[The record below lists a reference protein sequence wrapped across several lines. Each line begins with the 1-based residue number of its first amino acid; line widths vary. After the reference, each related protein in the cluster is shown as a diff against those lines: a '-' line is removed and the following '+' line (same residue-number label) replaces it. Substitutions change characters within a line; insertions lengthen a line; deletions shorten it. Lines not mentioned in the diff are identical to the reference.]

1 MLFMGQDTSC
11 STAPLGKRR
20 CPNTNSWN
28 QDRFAFDIRL
38 GNIPIKPG
46 RENPFDRETKMSRM
60 KLASPPTEL
69 TLVDPRQGG
78 VALRLQ
84 EFVLS
89 AGSVFNERSNY
100 FGIRWIEAGSG
111 TWELDLA
118 TFPFEAPVLLFSAP
132 YQNFLLKSH
141 ETVRGVCIRFHAEF
155 LCIETH
161 HEAIG
166 CNGVLFNNVYGAPM
180 ARLTPDDES
189 SLKLI
194 IEQMQAELASGA
206 LATSEI
212 LVSYLKIFLIRATRL
227 KLAQDERAT
236 DMLAPRI
243 PPILERLKDLIEE
256 HYRSR
261 HRPADYAK
269 TVGMNP
275 QALGKLTR
283 TYFHKT
289 LTDLIRERILKHA
302 KWQLLHTLRPVKEIA
317 YEVGF
322 EDEFY
327 FSRFFK
333 RATACSPQFYRKY
346 ETEIRGGKNLV
357 PAHPAVI
364 RSA

>member
-1 MLFMGQDTSC
+1 
-11 STAPLGKRR
+11 
-20 CPNTNSWN
+20 
-28 QDRFAFDIRL
+28 
-38 GNIPIKPG
+38 
-46 RENPFDRETKMSRM
+46 M
-60 KLASPPTEL
+60 KLAIPPTDL
-69 TLVDPRQGG
+69 TLFDPRQGG
-78 VALRLQ
+78 VAFQLQ

-118 TFPFEAPVLLFSAP
+118 TFPFEALVLLFSAP

-180 ARLTPDDES
+180 ARFTPDDES
-189 SLKLI
+189 SLKPI
-194 IEQMQAELASGA
+194 IEQMEAELASGA

-243 PPILERLKDLIEE
+243 PPILERLKNLIEE

-269 TVGMNP
+269 MVGMNP

-283 TYFHKT
+283 TYFHKDSDRSYSGKDFEARKMAVT
-289 LTDLIRERILKHA
+289 SYIATCKRDRLRGWIRR
-302 KWQLLHTLRPVKEIA
+302 
-317 YEVGF
+317 
-322 EDEFY
+322 
-327 FSRFFK
+327 
-333 RATACSPQFYRKY
+333 
-346 ETEIRGGKNLV
+346 
-357 PAHPAVI
+357 
-364 RSA
+364 